1 MKKISLLLISLVAV
15 ISVFFPIKAV
25 LAQELH
31 QDLQGVWR
39 SKVLKIITE
48 EKKLIP
54 GTETET
60 IVQTLEA
67 EILEGERESQ
77 TVTITNDYLPLEIG
91 DYFFMNYLI
100 TIDGQEIYSVR
111 DIDRRSS
118 LIFFSL
124 LFVAVIIYFGRW
136 QGLRS
141 IMSLFGTFLVIIYVL
156 LPLLLKG
163 YPPVLTSS
171 LIAAAIL
178 FIAIFLTHGFNRE
191 SGVAFSGTVIA
202 VILTGILAWL
212 ATGMTRLTGF
222 GNEEA
227 VYLNFATLGNL
238 NFSGLLLG
246 GIIVGVLGVLDD
258 IAITQVAVVRE
269 LKESVHSLSKREI
282 YHKAM
287 KIGREHAGALVNTL
301 ALAYAGATLPLLLLF
316 SVSQIEFGMILNQEV
331 VATEIIRTIIGSIG
345 LILTIPITT
354 ALAVY
359 FLGSRHREQVRG

>member
-1 MKKISLLLISLVAV
+1 MKKISLLLVSLVAV
-15 ISVFFPIKAV
+15 ISVFSGVEAIW
-25 LAQELH
+25 AQELH
-31 QDLQGVWR
+31 QNLQGVW
-39 SKVLKIITE
+39 KAEVLKIIKE
-48 EKKLIP
+48 EKVIIP

-60 IVQTLEA
+60 IIQTIEA
-67 EILEGERESQ
+67 QILEGERKSEV
-77 TVTITNDYLPLEIG
+77 VTLENDYLPLRVG

-100 TIDGQEIYSVR
+100 TIDGNEIYSVR

-118 LIFFSL
+118 LIFFAL

-141 IMSLFGTFLVIIYVL
+141 IMSLLGTFLVIIYVL

-171 LIAAAIL
+171 LIAAAVL
-178 FIAIFLTHGFNRE
+178 FMAIFLTHGFNRE

-202 VILTGILAWL
+202 VILTGILAWM
-212 ATGMTRLTGF
+212 AVGMTRLTGF

-269 LKESVHSLSKREI
+269 LKESAHNLSKSEI

-316 SVSQIEFGMILNQEV
+316 SASQINFEMIINQEA

-359 FLGSRHREQVRG
+359 FLGSGHA

>member
-1 MKKISLLLISLVAV
+1 
-15 ISVFFPIKAV
+15 
-25 LAQELH
+25 
-31 QDLQGVWR
+31 
-39 SKVLKIITE
+39 
-48 EKKLIP
+48 
-54 GTETET
+54 
-60 IVQTLEA
+60 
-67 EILEGERESQ
+67 
-77 TVTITNDYLPLEIG
+77 
-91 DYFFMNYLI
+91 
-100 TIDGQEIYSVR
+100 
-111 DIDRRSS
+111 
-118 LIFFSL
+118 
-124 LFVAVIIYFGRW
+124 
-136 QGLRS
+136 
-141 IMSLFGTFLVIIYVL
+141 MSLFGTFLVIIYFL

-178 FIAIFLTHGFNRE
+178 FLAIFLTHGFNRE

-202 VILTGILAWL
+202 VILTGILASV
-212 ATGMTRLTGF
+212 AVRMTRLTGF

-269 LKESVHSLSKREI
+269 LKESVHNLSKKEI

-287 KIGREHAGALVNTL
+287 RVGREHAGALVNTL

-316 SVSQIEFGMILNQEV
+316 SVSQIEFGMILNQEA

-354 ALAVY
+354 TLAVY
-359 FLGSRHREQVRG
+359 FLGPRHD

>member
-1 MKKISLLLISLVAV
+1 M
-15 ISVFFPIKAV
+15 
-25 LAQELH
+25 
-31 QDLQGVWR
+31 
-39 SKVLKIITE
+39 KIIKE
-48 EKKLIP
+48 EKKLIA
-54 GTETET
+54 GTETEV
-60 IVQTLEA
+60 IIQTLEA
-67 EILEGERESQ
+67 KILEGDKSGQ
-77 TVTITNDYLPLEIG
+77 TVTLVNDYLPLQVG
-91 DYFFMNYLI
+91 DSFFMNYLI
-100 TIDGQEIYSVR
+100 TIDGNEIYSVR
-111 DIDRRSS
+111 DIDRRSA
-118 LIFFSL
+118 LIFFTL

-141 IMSLFGTFLVIIYVL
+141 IMSLFGTFLVIIYFL

-178 FIAIFLTHGFNRE
+178 FLAIFLTHGFNRE

-202 VILTGILAWL
+202 VILTGILASV
-212 ATGMTRLTGF
+212 AVRMTRLTGF

-269 LKESVHSLSKREI
+269 LKESVHNLSKKEI

-287 KIGREHAGALVNTL
+287 RVGREHAGALVNTL

-316 SVSQIEFGMILNQEV
+316 SVSQIEFGMILNQEA

-354 ALAVY
+354 TLAVY
-359 FLGSRHREQVRG
+359 FLGPRHD

>member
-1 MKKISLLLISLVAV
+1 MKKISQFVLIFIAI
-15 ISVFFPIKAV
+15 ISIFSPIKTI

-31 QDLQGVWR
+31 QDLQGVWKA
-39 SKVLKIITE
+39 KVLKVVKE
-48 EKKLIP
+48 EKNLIA
-54 GTETET
+54 GTETEA
-60 IVQTLEA
+60 IIQTLEA
-67 EILEGERESQ
+67 RIMEGDKNGQ
-77 TVTITNDYLPLEIG
+77 TVTLINDYIPLEVG
-91 DYFFMNYLI
+91 DSFFMNYLI

-191 SGVAFSGTVIA
+191 SGVAFSGTVTA

-212 ATGMTRLTGF
+212 AMGMTRLTGF

-269 LKESVHSLSKREI
+269 LKESIHNLSKREI

-301 ALAYAGATLPLLLLF
+301 ALAYAGASLPLLLLF
-316 SVSQIEFGMILNQEV
+316 SASQIEFGMIINQE
-331 VATEIIRTIIGSIG
+331 AIAAEIIRTIVGSIG

-359 FLGSRHREQVRG
+359 FLGPRHD